1 MCLIKI
7 ELSKITY
14 SFQILFKLELKLL
27 HTCVFLP
34 FSLLKIPFSPSLE
47 ARTESLQK
55 ILIAFWAMEFQEFFL
70 LTRILPRTKSS
81 VNQEVGVF

>member
-27 HTCVFLP
+27 LVCFFWP
-34 FSLLKIPFSPSLE
+34 FSPSSPSLE
-47 ARTESLQK
+47 ARTEILQK
-55 ILIAFWAMEFQEFFL
+55 ISIALWAMKFQEFF
-70 LTRILPRTKSS
+70 
-81 VNQEVGVF
+81 F